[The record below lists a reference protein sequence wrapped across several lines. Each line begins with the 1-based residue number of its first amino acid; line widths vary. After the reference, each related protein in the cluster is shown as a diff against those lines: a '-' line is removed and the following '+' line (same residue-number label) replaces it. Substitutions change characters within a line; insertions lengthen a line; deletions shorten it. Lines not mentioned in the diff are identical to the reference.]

1 MQKQQ
6 NIVFTEQNLT
16 GNVNTE
22 LSDYRVVYNPHSTQH
37 THDCAEFGIC
47 LSGNGFFQIGERVFP
62 FFQNTVSYIPPHVPH
77 IAQNPP
83 GHPSQWIFLFADP
96 NQFGTIAPPQEGGVI
111 WEKDA
116 SELLLMII
124 KTRRDPHNDAAYYR
138 ALVDAFFSCIHAHQP
153 SFLSNCDPYAFH
165 KIAPTIQYI
174 TANFAEKFDISHLA
188 NLCQMSTSLFNQ
200 LFRKATGVTPMAYV
214 HSLRIAESETLLLSH
229 DLSITEI
236 AYRIGY
242 SSQSSFYR
250 QFFKKHRMSPHEYRN
265 LHCDY
270 AHSI

>member
-6 NIVFTEQNLT
+6 NFVFTEQNLA

-22 LSDYRVVYNPHSTQH
+22 LSEYKVMHNPRGTLHA
-37 THDCAEFGIC
+37 HDCAEFGIC

-62 FFQNTVSYIPPHVPH
+62 FFQNTVSYIPPYVPH

-83 GHPSQWIFLFADP
+83 EHPSQWIFLFADP
-96 NQFGTIAPPQEGGVI
+96 NQFGAIAPPEDGCVI

-124 KTRRDPHNDAAYYR
+124 KTRRDPYNDAVYYR
-138 ALVDAFFSCIHAHQP
+138 ALMDAFFSCIHVHKS

-165 KIAPTIQYI
+165 KISPSIQYI
-174 TANFAEKFDISHLA
+174 TTNFADKFNVSYLA

-250 QFFKKHRMSPHEYRN
+250 QFLKKNHLSPLEYRI
-265 LHCDY
+265 LHCGN
-270 AHSI
+270 AHI